1 MRRLL
6 FGAKKHR
13 SLSHRCLSVIS
24 SKYNPTANKYE
35 EEVRKCIAN
44 VSHNHLFIIHY
55 YIHSFNYLKVKE
67 IVTNNSI
74 LSLGC
79 ISSVKIQDNNVS
91 VDLDLM
97 IAGYPHRY
105 ILIIYSTSFSLS

>member
-1 MRRLL
+1 MCRLL
-6 FGAKKHR
+6 FGANKHR
-13 SLSHRCLSVIS
+13 YLSHRCLSVIS

-44 VSHNHLFIIHY
+44 VSHNHLFIIHFY
-55 YIHSFNYLKVKE
+55 MHSFDYLKVKE
-67 IVTNNSI
+67 IVTNNTIS
-74 LSLGC
+74 SLGC
-79 ISSVKIQDNNVS
+79 ISSVKIQDNNVN

-105 ILIIYSTSFSLS
+105 TLTYTFYFI